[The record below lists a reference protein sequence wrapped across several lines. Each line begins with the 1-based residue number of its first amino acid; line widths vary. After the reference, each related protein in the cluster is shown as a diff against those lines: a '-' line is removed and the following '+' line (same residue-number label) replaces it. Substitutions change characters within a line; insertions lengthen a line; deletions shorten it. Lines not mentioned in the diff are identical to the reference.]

1 MLRTR
6 PQTARQRHPIPLR
19 IRRGGALLGV
29 GLLAAGLL
37 ATVKADASSP
47 QGDAWQVRATGSGER
62 RRVESSSDLNTGKPE
77 RTTPLAAREIAR
89 RASGRVEV
97 RLHAEPEVARALA
110 AGRADYGRELDKA
123 LDWLS
128 RLPPPRQP
136 AARIELTLVSDR
148 ERTRMRRVHPGGTA
162 TVVDIAAA
170 VGLGTGGNA
179 PSAQIGQALAIALH
193 EASHATAALM
203 PQRPDRADDEYRAS
217 LVESCYLVDTLRPG
231 DTLRLRSGGGAARR
245 DEYFVSA
252 ASRKASE
259 DVVRDM
265 ARAAG
270 GHEVAWHDQT
280 ALLGL
285 KTLCRIRLAMA
296 AQGLDGSAGG
306 D

>member
-1 MLRTR
+1 MPSTR
-6 PQTARQRHPIPLR
+6 PPAVRLHLPASMLM
-19 IRRGGALLGV
+19 AAMLLGT
-29 GLLAAGLL
+29 GLAAAAGN
-37 ATVKADASSP
+37 SP
-47 QGDAWQVRATGSGER
+47 PQVDSWQVRATGSGER
-62 RRVESSSDLNTGKPE
+62 RRVESSSDLNAGKPE
-77 RTTPLAAREIAR
+77 RAAPLATREIAR
-89 RASGRVEV
+89 RASGRVEI
-97 RLHAEPEVARALA
+97 RLHAEPAVARALVA
-110 AGRADYGRELDKA
+110 SRIDYARELDKA
-123 LDWLS
+123 VDWLS
-128 RLPPPRQP
+128 RLPPPRLP
-136 AARIELTLVSDR
+136 AARIELTLVADR
-148 ERTRMRRVHPGGTA
+148 ERTRMRRVHPGGTT

-170 VGLGTGGNA
+170 VALGAGGNA

-231 DTLRLRSGGGAARR
+231 DTLRLRSGSAARG

-270 GHEVAWHDQT
+270 GHQVAWHDHT

-296 AQGLDGSAGG
+296 AHGVDGDAGG